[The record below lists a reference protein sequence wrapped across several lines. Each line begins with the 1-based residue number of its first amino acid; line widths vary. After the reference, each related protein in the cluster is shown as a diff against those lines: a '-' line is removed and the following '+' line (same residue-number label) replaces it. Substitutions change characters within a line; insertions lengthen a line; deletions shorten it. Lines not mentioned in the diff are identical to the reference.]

1 MNAIPDVGVAAIDT
15 QLTAT
20 IDRFS
25 AIKERNLTVD
35 GRLQLL
41 FGCASSLSLITD
53 LPLGGDAQ
61 GYRTVGRAGN
71 ALMQIS
77 ESLVRLLEDERS
89 AARQLLARQRSDH
102 NVLASLLGL
111 SVLLNAML
119 AFVALR

>member
-1 MNAIPDVGVAAIDT
+1 MNAIPNAGVAAIDA

-25 AIKERNLTVD
+25 RIEERNLTVD
-35 GRLQLL
+35 DGLQFL

-53 LPLGGDAQ
+53 LPLGEDAQ
-61 GYRTVGRAGN
+61 GYRTVGRTGN

-77 ESLVRLLEDERS
+77 ETLVRLLKDERS
-89 AARQLLARQRSDH
+89 AARQVLARQRSDR
-102 NVLASLLGL
+102 NVLVSLLGL